1 MIKAEI
7 KRSVNIKI
15 VIVLILIGMC
25 SLFSNAY
32 SFLGGMSDFEQGN
45 IVDAIEAGISDD
57 ELVELQN
64 TVREYVNSHENSYMA
79 WRFSLWGYE
88 IVCILLAT
96 SVFAH
101 SYRID
106 NKSGVL
112 KNIILR
118 VKKKKYFSAKYLI
131 NAFMGGFIVTIPVA
145 IVTIVFMIRFGVSEL
160 PTLDVYFPYGFMSSY
175 FSTKPIIYMIFF
187 TAVLFFIGATYS
199 TFAMAVAVVSKNMV
213 SSVLIPLIYWF
224 AGSLLVGAFNLYS
237 LAPWNIYYFYGDKL
251 YSFRE
256 GLIHTTIIFIIS
268 SVVIYMESRKEEI

>member
-1 MIKAEI
+1 MLKTEI
-7 KRSVNIKI
+7 KRSVNIKVVAI
-15 VIVLILIGMC
+15 LILVGMC

-32 SFLGGMSDFEQGN
+32 SFLEGMNNFEKGN
-45 IVDAIEAGISDD
+45 IQDAIEGGITDD

-64 TVREYVNSHENSYMA
+64 TVRDQVKSYQNSYMA

-88 IVCILLAT
+88 IICILLAT
-96 SVFAH
+96 SVFAY

-106 NKSGVL
+106 KKSGVL

-118 VKKKKYFSAKYLI
+118 VEKKKYFRSKYLI

-145 IVTIVFMIRFGVSEL
+145 IVTIIFMIKFGITDL
-160 PTLDVYFPYGFMSSY
+160 PNLDVYFPYGFMSSY
-175 FSTKPIIYMIFF
+175 FPTKPIIYMLFF
-187 TAVLFFIGATYS
+187 TTILFFIGATYS

-224 AGSLLVGAFNLYS
+224 AGSLLVGAFDLYY

-251 YSFRE
+251 YSFRD
-256 GLIHTTIIFIIS
+256 GLIHTVIIFIIS
-268 SVVIYMESRKEEI
+268 SVIIYMESKKEEI